1 MSSTKYSL
9 TTSSGTIIA
18 CDLTSHADQSYFNGW
33 SWWID
38 EMPFRSDWAYSV
50 SALDPQTRTQHYSPL
65 LHNAI
70 LSVVSLYIDAP
81 EARSQS
87 KAYAVRAASLMEGEA
102 ERGMCSTVRGL
113 LFLGSHHWA
122 HNKRS
127 VAWLYEGEDGPVS
140 DLLSG

>member
-1 MSSTKYSL
+1 MSSFL
-9 TTSSGTIIA
+9 TTSLGKSATF
-18 CDLTSHADQSYFNGW
+18 TSTSNADPSYFNGW

-38 EMPFRSDWAYSV
+38 ERPFRADWAYSV
-50 SALDPQTRTQHYSPL
+50 STPDPQTRTQHYSPL

-70 LSVVSLYIDAP
+70 LSVVSLFIDAP
-81 EARSQS
+81 EARRQSQ
-87 KAYAVRAASLMEGEA
+87 ACAVRAASLMEGEA

-127 VAWLYEGEDGPVS
+127 TAWLYEGENIPCSICIFG
-140 DLLSG
+140 